1 MKIIVS
7 DPKMPLGISKW
18 APGDVG
24 TLIFKRSAH
33 RAVTNYV
40 RSDKEVT
47 WSDKAIIWKNNILK
61 SKAIQKGTLRQDW
74 QCNLAHFHV
83 LLSRMGGGEGVLV
96 LAGKTV
102 QTLQINSFHLVIS
115 SLWLP

>member
-1 MKIIVS
+1 MKIIGS

-24 TLIFKRSAH
+24 TLIFKGRAH

-47 WSDKAIIWKNNILK
+47 RSDKAIIWKNTVLK
-61 SKAIQKGTLRQDW
+61 SKSIQKGTHRQDW
-74 QCNLAHFHV
+74 QCDLAPLHV
-83 LLSRMGGGEGVLV
+83 LLSRMGGGEG
-96 LAGKTV
+96 AW
-102 QTLQINSFHLVIS
+102 F
-115 SLWLP
+115 

>member
-1 MKIIVS
+1 MQDSGMGGGKSPKYNKIIVS

-24 TLIFKRSAH
+24 ALIFKRSAH

-47 WSDKAIIWKNNILK
+47 RSDKAIIWKNTILK
-61 SKAIQKGTLRQDW
+61 SKAIQKGTCRQHW
-74 QCNLAHFHV
+74 QSTLAHLHV
-83 LLSRMGGGEGVLV
+83 LVSRMGGGEG
-96 LAGKTV
+96 AW
-102 QTLQINSFHLVIS
+102 F
-115 SLWLP
+115 